1 MQYINTTFGEVAA
14 FFEGVKQL
22 EHSKSTFEIANR

>member
-1 MQYINTTFGEVAA
+1 MQYINTTFREVAA

-22 EHSKSTFEIANR
+22 EQSKSTFEIANR